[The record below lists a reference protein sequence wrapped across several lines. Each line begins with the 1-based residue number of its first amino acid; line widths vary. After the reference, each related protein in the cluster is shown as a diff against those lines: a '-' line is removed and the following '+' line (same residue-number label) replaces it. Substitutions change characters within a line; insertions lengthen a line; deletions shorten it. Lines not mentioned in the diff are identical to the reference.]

1 MAYVGDWN
9 ETPNSCHK
17 KELVDTIRNL
27 LVIDGFVYED
37 ALWRTSIRAVVKE
50 ILDEFHTDTYYRRVT
65 KVIRLVPSVEKELL
79 KSGGTPPKSLT
90 QAMWDTLTDPDAANC
105 IWKWV

>member
-50 ILDEFHTDTYYRRVT
+50 ILDEFHTDTFSGEGVVEIWWYSS
-65 KVIRLVPSVEKELL
+65 KIFDPSYV
-79 KSGGTPPKSLT
+79 GYTH
-90 QAMWDTLTDPDAANC
+90 
-105 IWKWV
+105 